1 MQLKIK
7 IPDKNMPLTDNDW
20 NAFLRELKSGQCC
33 LLLGPEVR
41 CFNDGDDPAKASS
54 VMEKFSAFIAG
65 LLDKLNIPYKKEEN
79 DFYYLAGKY
88 INTQYPGQESKFE
101 TEIREFK
108 DLLTQMQS
116 PFFQKIAR
124 LPFNSIVNL
133 VPDNFLATQLNQIGY
148 EFAEDYYDYTSL
160 RNIDITDEMQLVF
173 NLFGSFENPDSV
185 AVTEQ
190 QRLSLLKNLV
200 SGSPKI
206 NDKIAKRF
214 SDKKKSFLFLG
225 FNFNN
230 WHFRLVMDALKIPK
244 PNNFS
249 FSTQTGAAQS
259 IGFLNQEFYS
269 EKLGLRLI
277 DQTTEEYINEL
288 SERYQKQ
295 FGNFDRKLKVLL
307 DYNDADK
314 LQFTEFS
321 TALEISGM
329 SNRIDLWHKDKLAGG
344 DSLTEISNQMK
355 EAEIYIPFL
364 SNSFLKDEPS
374 KSRVTG
380 ALNDKTKRVI
390 PVYTSFCA
398 FEKILPVKNA
408 LIVLPRNNVPLS
420 SKTGAELSQVCQE
433 AVRIINCVVR

>member
-1 MQLKIK
+1 
-7 IPDKNMPLTDNDW
+7 MPLTDNEW

-33 LLLGPEVR
+33 LLLGPAVKCIQES
-41 CFNDGDDPAKASS
+41 DDPVKTVS
-54 VMEKFSAFIAG
+54 VMEKFSAYISG
-65 LLDKLNIPYKKEEN
+65 LLDKLNITYNKEEH
-79 DFYYLAGKY
+79 DFFYLAGKY
-88 INTQYPGQESKFE
+88 INAQYPGQESRFE
-101 TEIREFK
+101 TEIRDFR
-108 DLLTQMQS
+108 DSLAQMPS
-116 PFFQKIAR
+116 AFYQKIAR

-133 VPDNFLATQLNQIGY
+133 VPDNFLSAQLNQIGY
-148 EFAEDYYDYTSL
+148 EFAEDYYDYTGI

-190 QRLSLLKNLV
+190 QRLSLLKNLI
-200 SGSPKI
+200 SGTPKI

-230 WHFRLVMDALKIPK
+230 WHFRLVVDALKIPK

-249 FSTQTGAAQS
+249 YSPQTGAVQT
-259 IGFLNQEFYS
+259 IGFLNKEFYS
-269 EKLGLRLI
+269 EKLGLSLI
-277 DQTTEEYINEL
+277 EQTTEEFINEL
-288 SERYQKQ
+288 SKRYQEQ
-295 FGNFDRKLKVLL
+295 FGSFDRKLKVVL

-314 LQFTEFS
+314 LQFDEFS

-329 SNRIDLWHKDKLAGG
+329 SNRIDIWHKGKLGAGE
-344 DSLTEISNQMK
+344 SQTEINNQMK
-355 EAEIYIPFL
+355 EVEIYIPFL
-364 SNSFLKDEPS
+364 SNSFLKDNAC
-374 KSRVTG
+374 KTRVTD
-380 ALNDKTKRVI
+380 ALNDKTRKVI

-420 SKTGAELSQVCQE
+420 SKNGADLSQVCQE